1 MAYTKQAGFF
11 ITLQMKQVKNRE
23 ENTSNWAKFCV
34 LKKKQPKTKIPRIMG
49 EIQSAL
55 NPIKTALNKIS
66 TGF

>member
-11 ITLQMKQVKNRE
+11 YHSADETGKKQGRKYFKLSEILCVKKN
-23 ENTSNWAKFCV
+23 
-34 LKKKQPKTKIPRIMG
+34 QPKTNPPRLIG
-49 EIQSAL
+49 ERQSAL